1 MERYIGIDVHTQSS
15 TIVVMG
21 ASGRRLRTLVVETH
35 GEALIQAIKGIPGR
49 LHICLEEGT
58 QSAWLYELLS
68 PYAEEVVVAAATDSK
83 RGAKDDQ
90 RDAWALA
97 EALRVNAPMTRVYKG
112 AAHLTALRNA
122 LRGYCMLVQ
131 DVARTKNRLKAVL
144 RSRGVLADD
153 GVYNP
158 EIRGRWLK
166 QLSGSHREL
175 AEYLGRELDEL
186 TPLREEAAEW
196 LLKEARTHPIV
207 RKLKTVPG
215 LGPIRTAAV
224 VGVTMTPFR
233 FRTARQYWSY
243 CGLAVVTRSSSDWVR
258 ENGQWVR
265 ARVPQTVGLTQ
276 RRQPLLKAVFKGAAM
291 TVITQL
297 GDHPLHK
304 KYEQMLAKGI
314 KPNLAKLSLARQI
327 AAIVLSMWKHQEA
340 YDPDKHQPRT
350 VA

>member
-1 MERYIGIDVHTQSS
+1 MARNHRPERRKTAMDRYIGMDSHAQSS
-15 TIVVMG
+15 TIVVMS
-21 ASGRRLRTLVVETH
+21 ASGRHLRELVVETH
-35 GEALIQAIKGIPGR
+35 GEALVQAVKGIPGR

-68 PYAEEVVVAAATDSK
+68 PHAEEVVVVSAAAKS
-83 RGAKDDQ
+83 GAKDDR

-97 EALRVNAPMTRVYKG
+97 EALRVNARMTRVYKG
-112 AAHLTALRNA
+112 TGHFTALRNV

-153 GVYNP
+153 SVYNP
-158 EIRGRWLK
+158 ELRGRWLK
-166 QLSGSHREL
+166 QLGGSHREL

-186 TPLREEAAEW
+186 EPLRDEAAEW

-207 RKLKTVPG
+207 RKLKTTPG
-215 LGPIRTAAV
+215 LGPIRTAV
-224 VGVTMTPFR
+224 VVAVTMTPFR

-243 CGLAVVTRSSSDWVR
+243 SGLALVTRSSSDWTR

-265 ARVPQTVGLTQ
+265 ARVPQTVGLTR

-297 GDHPLHK
+297 GDHPLH
-304 KYEQMLAKGI
+304 
-314 KPNLAKLSLARQI
+314 
-327 AAIVLSMWKHQEA
+327 
-340 YDPDKHQPRT
+340 
-350 VA
+350 

>member
-1 MERYIGIDVHTQSS
+1 MERYIGIDVHAQSS

-35 GEALIQAIKGIPGR
+35 GEALVQAINGIPGR

-58 QSAWLYELLS
+58 QSAWLYEILS
-68 PYAEEVVVAAATDSK
+68 PCAEEVVVVSAAAKS
-83 RGAKDDQ
+83 GAKDDQ

-97 EALRVNAPMTRVYKG
+97 EALRVNARLTRVYKG
-112 AAHLTALRNA
+112 ADHLTALRNA
-122 LRGYCMLVQ
+122 LRGHCMLVQ
-131 DVARTKNRLKAVL
+131 DVARTKNRLKAVF

-158 EIRGRWLK
+158 EVRGRWLK

-186 TPLREEAAEW
+186 EPLRDEMAEW

-243 CGLAVVTRSSSDWVR
+243 CGLAVMTHSSSDWERVD
-258 ENGQWVR
+258 GQWVR
-265 ARVPQTVGLTQ
+265 ARVPQTVGLTR

-291 TVITQL
+291 TVITQMR
-297 GDHPLHK
+297 DHPLHK

-314 KPNLAKLSLARQI
+314 KPNLAKLTLARQI

-340 YDPDKHQPRT
+340 YDPEKHQSRS
-350 VA
+350 AA